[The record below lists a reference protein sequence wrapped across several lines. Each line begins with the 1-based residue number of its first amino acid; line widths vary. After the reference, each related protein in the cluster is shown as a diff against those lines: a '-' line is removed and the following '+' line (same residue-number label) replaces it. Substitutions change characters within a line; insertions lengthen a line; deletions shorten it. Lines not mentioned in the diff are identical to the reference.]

1 MTDNVQQIRQVVE
14 KCYNN
19 ALEWSKIIDS
29 EHWKTKADA
38 YRTVISIIDY
48 LVEKDEKS
56 LKQRK

>member
-14 KCYNN
+14 KCYNK

-29 EHWKTKADA
+29 EHWKAKADT